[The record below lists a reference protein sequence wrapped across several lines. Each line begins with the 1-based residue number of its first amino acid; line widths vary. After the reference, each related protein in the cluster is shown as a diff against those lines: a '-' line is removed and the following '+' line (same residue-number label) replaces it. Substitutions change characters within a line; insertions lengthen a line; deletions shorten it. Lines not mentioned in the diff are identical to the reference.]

1 MTSQQGTGK
10 KGIFISVEGG
20 DGCGKSTQLKLLFET
35 LSQRGITVLQ
45 TREPGGTPEAEQ
57 LRHMILTGSA
67 DRWDATEELMLF
79 STARRNHTRNLIRP
93 ALERGEWVL
102 SDRYLDS
109 TTVYQGHGRGYDM
122 ARINTLHEL
131 ATEGLRPDLTL
142 IFDIDPAIGVTRSMA
157 RRGNTEV
164 RFENLDTAFH
174 ERVRAGFLAVAR
186 AEPQRCAVIDASG
199 TIPEVQQRV
208 WDVVSKRLGL

>member
-1 MTSQQGTGK
+1 MSQRGV
-10 KGIFISVEGG
+10 FISFEGG
-20 DGCGKSTQLKLLFET
+20 EGSGKSTQLKLLVEA
-35 LSQRGITVLQ
+35 LSQHGLTMIQ

-57 LRHMILTGSA
+57 LRNMILIGSA

-131 ATEGLRPDLTL
+131 ATDGLRPDLTL
-142 IFDIDPAIGVTRSMA
+142 IFDIDPAIGVTRSIA

-174 ERVRAGFLAVAR
+174 GRVREGYLEIAK
-186 AEPQRCAVIDASG
+186 AEPQRCAVIDANGS
-199 TIPEVQQRV
+199 IEEVRQRV
-208 WDVVSKRLGL
+208 WLAVEKRFSL